1 MRWRMCRRCGIKLQP
16 DVEDESVIM
25 ERCPICKGAY
35 LTIKPRT
42 PLMRQ
47 LEKLSII
54 REKSI
59 MELLE
64 EAVDNISEMT

>member
-16 DVEDESVIM
+16 DVEDESIIM

-35 LTIKPRT
+35 LTIKPNT
-42 PLMRQ
+42 PLMKQ
-47 LEKLSII
+47 LMALSAV
-54 REKSI
+54 RNKSI

-64 EAVDNISEMT
+64 EAVDGLHKVV

>member
-1 MRWRMCRRCGIKLQP
+1 MRWRMCGRCGVKLQP
-16 DVEDESVIM
+16 DVEDESIIM

-35 LTIKPRT
+35 LTIKART
-42 PLMRQ
+42 PLMKQ

-54 REKSI
+54 RNMSI

-64 EAVDNISEMT
+64 EAIDGLHGVA

>member
-1 MRWRMCRRCGIKLQP
+1 MRWRMCRRCGVKLQP
-16 DVEDESVIM
+16 DVEDESIIM

-35 LTIKPRT
+35 LTIKART

-47 LEKLSII
+47 LEKLAVI
-54 REKSI
+54 RSKSI

-64 EAVDNISEMT
+64 EAVDRLREVE